1 MSAKYAVTRR
11 DRLVVKIANWFVTR
25 FASMKYLAYAYTIRT
40 LGEQELAKRLR
51 SEHGKEKAND

>member
-25 FASMKYLAYAYTIRT
+25 FASTKYLAYAYTIRT
-40 LGEQELAKRLR
+40 LGEQELTRQLR
-51 SEHGKEKAND
+51 DEHEKEQTND